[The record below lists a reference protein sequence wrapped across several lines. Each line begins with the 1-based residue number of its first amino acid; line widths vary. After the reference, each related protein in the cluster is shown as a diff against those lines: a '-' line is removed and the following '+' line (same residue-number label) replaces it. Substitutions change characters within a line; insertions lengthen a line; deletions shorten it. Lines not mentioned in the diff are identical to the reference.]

1 MSEGANWR
9 QAERTAS
16 RNTGAAGL
24 VTASRPTAKSDTIPL
39 VPNQYIQTMQRRLVR
54 AAIRGECPSCAREP
68 TDMSSPPYQLRLC
81 VRDSGR
87 RSVTL
92 TIGSA
97 FKLLCGIRKLSHLA
111 LCRDIGK
118 MCRTSRD
125 SPISLCHAAREAS
138 RGDVCEFAIRRR
150 AN

>member
-54 AAIRGECPSCAREP
+54 AAIRGECPSCASKNVRRVARTGFAEILYYP
-68 TDMSSPPYQLRLC
+68 RLGLWPYRCTNCYLRFL
-81 VRDSGR
+81 DSQR
-87 RSVTL
+87 FPIPQTL
-92 TIGSA
+92 S
-97 FKLLCGIRKLSHLA
+97 
-111 LCRDIGK
+111 
-118 MCRTSRD
+118 
-125 SPISLCHAAREAS
+125 E
-138 RGDVCEFAIRRR
+138 
-150 AN
+150 